1 MNAADCSTNNNPL
14 LQFNKR
20 SQQSSITGSFRP
32 APQQSNLNQTQT
44 PHEQFKSSQNILS
57 ERSKHELDNF
67 YNQQKW
73 PSLGYRVSP
82 APILHQSTTTTQPS
96 IAATPTTLATSN
108 ESLKWSK
115 EFQSQTSDSKLR
127 TQPQFLASNAT
138 PSEIHALPIIPQGN
152 LLLRNNSAFV
162 TPSLTDQQPVSTTNW
177 DEQFGTVERELA
189 QNRENSSF
197 HVDDEQE
204 IQKEGEAADE
214 AMGSADDDTQVK
226 ANDNYQSMFQRIWD
240 ELNND
245 IDDVLPSDETKYFA
259 GRVSGNLTYEF
270 SKEKNLYF
278 DVPDPY
284 KVGCILLEK
293 GARLSEAALAF
304 EAAVQKNPGNVD
316 AWLKLGVVQA
326 QNEKELNSI
335 SALERCLKLDPQN
348 LEAMKNLAI
357 SYINEGYVMS
367 ALGILNT
374 WIETKYPDIGMS
386 LKLEGFS
393 MEHDTASIGGEDPI
407 DIRGKILR
415 KFQALKE
422 QVTSSDPDIELSMGL
437 LYYSRDDFS
446 SASRHFREALR
457 ENPTDYL
464 MWNRLGASLANSGKP
479 EEAIKAYQKA
489 IQLRPSLVRARYNLA
504 VACMSIGCYK
514 EAAEN
519 LLATLSMQETEGH
532 IKSGPSDDS
541 SSTAILETLK
551 RALIIMDKSDLSEK
565 VRPGMDLDQFRGEF
579 TF

>member
-20 SQQSSITGSFRP
+20 SQQSSITGSFRS
-32 APQQSNLNQTQT
+32 APQQSNPNQTQT
-44 PHEQFKSSQNILS
+44 PYEQFKSSQNTLS

-67 YNQQKW
+67 YNQQKL

-82 APILHQSTTTTQPS
+82 TPILHPNTTTTTQRNTS
-96 IAATPTTLATSN
+96 ATPTTLATSN
-108 ESLKWSK
+108 ESLKWSR
-115 EFQSQTSDSKLR
+115 EFQSQSNDSKLG
-127 TQPQFLASNAT
+127 TQPQFLASNAA
-138 PSEIHALPIIPQGN
+138 PSEIHALPIMPQGN
-152 LLLRNNSAFV
+152 LLLRNSSTFV

-189 QNRENSSF
+189 QNKESQQEAEEEEIT
-197 HVDDEQE
+197 DEP
-204 IQKEGEAADE
+204 
-214 AMGSADDDTQVK
+214 MGSADDEAQVK
-226 ANDNYQSMFQRIWD
+226 VNDNYQSMFQRIWN

-245 IDDVLPSDETKYFA
+245 IDDILPGDETKYFA
-259 GRVSGNLTYEF
+259 GRMSGNLTYEF
-270 SKEKNLYF
+270 SKEKNVYLN
-278 DVPDPY
+278 VPDPY
-284 KVGCILLEK
+284 KVGCILLER

-374 WIETKYPDIGMS
+374 WIETKYPDISMS

-393 MEHDTASIGGEDPI
+393 MEHDTTSIGGEDPI

-422 QVTSSDPDIELSMGL
+422 QVTASDPDIELSMGL

-446 SASRHFREALR
+446 SASLHFREALR

-489 IQLRPSLVRARYNLA
+489 IQLRPSLVRVRYNLA

-532 IKSGPSDDS
+532 EKSTPPDDS

-551 RALIIMDKSDLSEK
+551 RALIIMDRPDLSER